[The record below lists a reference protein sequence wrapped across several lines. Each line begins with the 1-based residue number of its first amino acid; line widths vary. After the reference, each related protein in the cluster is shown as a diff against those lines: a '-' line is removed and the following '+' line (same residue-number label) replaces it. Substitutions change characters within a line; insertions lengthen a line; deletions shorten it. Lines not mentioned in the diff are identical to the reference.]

1 MIRDH
6 DDGRAS
12 FLPPVEKVQSQDLWG
27 SFGLNICI
35 SKKVFSYRSSSC
47 IPQSCLPSRPIP
59 LSLRSRRRRVCA
71 RMVSLFLRP
80 HIALASFVLVFLC
93 ASLIWRHISYIL
105 TKTFSRQAMA
115 RDQEGLPPH
124 IRPDNLRKAPGQGP
138 GTRRCKSTGE
148 GDEGRE
154 GG

>member
-6 DDGRAS
+6 DGRAS
-12 FLPPVEKVQSQDLWG
+12 FFPQVDRVQSQDLWG
-27 SFGLNICI
+27 SFALNICV
-35 SKKVFSYRSSSC
+35 SKKVFSCRPSSC
-47 IPQSCLPSRPIP
+47 IPQLCLPSRLIP
-59 LSLRSRRRRVCA
+59 LSLRSRKRRVCA
-71 RMVSLFLRP
+71 RMVSLFLLL
-80 HIALASFVLVFLC
+80 HIALASFFLVFLC

-105 TKTFSRQAMA
+105 TNTFSRQAMA

-124 IRPDNLRKAPGQGP
+124 IRPDNFRKAPGQGP
-138 GTRRCKSTGE
+138 GTRCCKSTGE

>member
-6 DDGRAS
+6 DGRAS

-27 SFGLNICI
+27 SFGVNICV
-35 SKKVFSYRSSSC
+35 SKKVFSYRPSSC
-47 IPQSCLPSRPIP
+47 IPQSCLLSHPI
-59 LSLRSRRRRVCA
+59 LLLLRSRRLRVCA
-71 RMVSLFLRP
+71 RMVSLFLLVD
-80 HIALASFVLVFLC
+80 IALASFFLVFLC
-93 ASLIWRHISYIL
+93 ASLLWRHILYIL

-124 IRPDNLRKAPGQGP
+124 IRPDNVRKAPGQGP